1 MALALVV
8 GLSIPMAMPAM
19 ASLAT
24 MTVVSD
30 TTVQIIGVYN
40 KAGGVSNYVDLIGS
54 PLSAV
59 RAQEPKPYPT
69 GYVSEGAEVF
79 NSVWDTGVSWSF
91 QTNAPTA
98 DWIWE
103 TERAEDP
110 ALYDIGNS
118 LYDADAARYGRVVL
132 FKKEFT
138 ILGNPVSATLHIAA
152 DNAYEFWVN
161 SGAHTRS
168 ATAKVPGW
176 ETSDLWEGK
185 VATTGWQTVGYYN
198 VVADLQSG
206 SNTLYVLAGNEY
218 FYNDDGNSPIPPTQS
233 NPYAQYN
240 PGAVIFQLEIEYEEG
255 GVQEVPGIQLVK
267 TGNDT
272 AHEGDVITYF
282 YKGNNT
288 GEISFWGG
296 NVTIID
302 SLGITV
308 VPVLESDGN
317 VTGDTDKNGWLDPGE
332 EWLFTSEY
340 TVPCFTAGPVENT
353 GNITA
358 TFGDDEEVWAI
369 DDWSVEILHNPDIE
383 VTKTGPTGAYFESVG
398 ATYTY
403 EVTNEGDCSLD
414 VTLTDDMVT
423 PEFISGDTND
433 NGYLDPGE
441 TWIYGNTT
449 LLECTG
455 DTVTVFTNKATAV
468 GEDAVG
474 GVVEDS
480 ACWNVVVF
488 QWLPRTIG
496 YWGNWD
502 NHWSNDCMTQL
513 VAAVNGNSTYFDGLT
528 PASVKTILLAADQ
541 TGKMTVAK
549 AAALL
554 KKQLLA
560 TWLNVV
566 SYMGATDGSASTC
579 GSLDAAM
586 DPNALVYFETGGSM
600 TVQALLNRI
609 EYNLTTGAA
618 TFGIDGR
625 LKAKDILDKMNNAAS
640 NGYYMFMDPAFDPSA
655 CPSPG

>member
-1 MALALVV
+1 VKRKAFFVLMALALVV

-40 KAGGVSNYVDLIGS
+40 KAGGGNVYVDLSGS

-59 RAQEPKPYPT
+59 RAWEPDPYPNT
-69 GYVSEGAEVF
+69 YPVEPPEATDSTWDNGVNWFEDNVS
-79 NSVWDTGVSWSF
+79 S
-91 QTNAPTA
+91 A

-103 TERAEDP
+103 THVANDP
-110 ALYDIGNS
+110 STYSLADP
-118 LYDADAARYGRVVL
+118 LYDANAAINGRVVL
-132 FKKEFT
+132 FAKTFNIPGLVT
-138 ILGNPVSATLHIAA
+138 TATLHIAA

-161 SGAHTRS
+161 SGTHTRS
-168 ATAKVPGW
+168 ATAKVAGW
-176 ETSDLWEGK
+176 ETSDLKEAK
-185 VATTGWQTVGYYN
+185 VATTGWQTAGYYN
-198 VVADLQSG
+198 VIGDLQSG
-206 SNTLYVLAGNEY
+206 SNTLYILAANEY
-218 FYNDDGNSPIPPTQS
+218 FAADDGNPETPASL
-233 NPYAQYN
+233 YN
-240 PGAVIFQLEIEYEEG
+240 PGALIFQLDIEYEEG

-267 TGNDT
+267 TGNET

-288 GEISFWGG
+288 GEIAFWGG
-296 NVTIID
+296 NVTVTD

-308 VPVLESDGN
+308 QPVLESDGN

-340 TVPCFTAGPVENT
+340 VVPCFTAGPVENT

-358 TFGDDEEVWAI
+358 TFGEDEEVWAT

-549 AAALL
+549 ATALL

-566 SYMGATDGSASTC
+566 SYMGATDTSASTC

-586 DPNALVYFETGGSM
+586 DPNTLVYFETGGSM
-600 TVQALLNRI
+600 TVQALINRI

-618 TFGIDGR
+618 SFGIDGR
-625 LKAKDILDKMNNAAS
+625 LKAKDILDKMNNAEN

-655 CPSPG
+655 CP